1 MFNFR
6 VNATHPKFVPQNVM
20 KPFLNTVLLAS
31 LLISASPSY
40 GQDANVQKI
49 SANVYSIFIHYY
61 HSLAVIGDKG
71 VLITDPANAV
81 RADILKTEIAKLTKL
96 PVSHIVLSHEH
107 YDHVGGTEV
116 FPNTEIYAQR
126 STQSV
131 FRLDEL
137 GLAPQKVHH
146 PFDTT
151 ASISMGG
158 TEVELHHYGAGDG
171 VATTIVHL
179 PKEKVV
185 YSADLYE
192 VGSITDKK
200 WLDDSNY
207 VGSRLILNKLVAL
220 KTKYAITAHSLS
232 LDPKH
237 LQLGADFY
245 NDLYDAVEPQVRA
258 AVKQGFP
265 AVMKAYEELP
275 QAVKLDKYKEFKNY
289 DHLPAHVKRMVL
301 SLFHGG

>member
-1 MFNFR
+1 MFHSIL
-6 VNATHPKFVPQNVM
+6 NAIHPKFAPR
-20 KPFLNTVLLAS
+20 KFLEPYLAIVLLVS
-31 LLISASPSY
+31 LSISANPSY
-40 GQDANVQKI
+40 AQDANVQKI
-49 SANVYSIFIHYY
+49 SANVYSIFLHYY
-61 HSLAVIGDKG
+61 HSLVVIGDKG

-81 RADILKTEIAKLTKL
+81 RAGILKTEIAKLTKL

-116 FPNTEIYAQR
+116 FSDAEIYAQR

-131 FRLDEL
+131 FQLDEL
-137 GLAPQKVHH
+137 GLAPGKVHH

-151 ASISMGG
+151 ATISMGG
-158 TEVELHHYGAGDG
+158 NEVELHHYGAGDG
-171 VATTIVHL
+171 VGTVIVHL
-179 PKEKVV
+179 PKEEVV

-192 VGSITDKK
+192 VGSITDGK

-207 VGSRLILNKLVAL
+207 VGSRLILNKLVEL
-220 KTKYAITAHSLS
+220 SPNYAITAHSLS
-232 LDPKH
+232 LEPKH
-237 LQLGADFY
+237 LQRGADFY
-245 NDLYDAVEPQVRA
+245 NDLYEAVAPQVRT

-275 QAVKLDKYKEFKNY
+275 KTVKLDKYKDLKNY

-301 SLFHGG
+301 SIFHGG

>member
-1 MFNFR
+1 MFNCILN
-6 VNATHPKFVPQNVM
+6 VIHPKLAPTNVM
-20 KPFLNTVLLAS
+20 KPFFNSLLLVSLLA
-31 LLISASPSY
+31 LASPSY
-40 GQDANVQKI
+40 ARDANVQKMTN
-49 SANVYSIFIHYY
+49 NVYSIFLHYY
-61 HSLAVIGDKG
+61 HSLVVIGDKG
-71 VLITDPANAV
+71 VLITDPANHV
-81 RADILKTEIAKLTKL
+81 RAGILKTEIAKLTKL
-96 PVSHIVLSHEH
+96 PVSHIILSHEH

-116 FPNTEIYAQR
+116 FPDAEIYAQR

-131 FRLDEL
+131 FQLDVL
-137 GLAPQKVHH
+137 GLAPPRVHH
-146 PFDTT
+146 PFDTK
-151 ASISMGG
+151 ANISMGG
-158 TEVELHHYGAGDG
+158 TEVALHHYGAGDG
-171 VATTIVHL
+171 VATTVVHL

-192 VGSITDKK
+192 VGAITEGK

-207 VGSRLILNKLVAL
+207 VGSRLILNKLVEF
-220 KTKYAITAHSLS
+220 KPNYAVTAHSLS

-237 LQLGADFY
+237 LKLGAEFY
-245 NDLYDAVEPQVRA
+245 NDLYDAVAPQVRA

-275 QAVKLDKYKEFKNY
+275 KKVKLDKYKDLKNY

>member
-1 MFNFR
+1 MI
-6 VNATHPKFVPQNVM
+6 NALGNALHPKLPSKHGMN
-20 KPFLNTVLLAS
+20 PFLKCLLLVS
-31 LLISASPSY
+31 MLTLVSPSY
-40 GQDANVQKI
+40 AQDANVQKI
-49 SANVYSIFIHYY
+49 TNNVYSIFLHYY
-61 HSLAVIGDKG
+61 HSLVVIGDKG
-71 VLITDPANAV
+71 VLITDPANTA
-81 RADILKTEIAKLTKL
+81 RAGILQAEIAKMTKL

-116 FPNTEIYAQR
+116 FPDAEIYAQR
-126 STQSV
+126 CTQSV
-131 FRLDEL
+131 FQLDEL
-137 GLAPQKVHH
+137 GLVPTKVHH
-146 PFDTT
+146 PFDTKAT
-151 ASISMGG
+151 ISMGG

-171 VATTIVHL
+171 VGTVIVHL

-185 YSADLYE
+185 YSADIYE
-192 VGSITDKK
+192 VGAITDGK

-220 KTKYAITAHSLS
+220 KPKHAITAHSLS
-232 LDPKH
+232 LDPDH
-237 LQLGADFY
+237 LNLGADFY
-245 NDLYDAVEPQVRA
+245 NDLYDAVAPQVRA

-275 QAVKLDKYKEFKNY
+275 KKVKLPKYKELKNY